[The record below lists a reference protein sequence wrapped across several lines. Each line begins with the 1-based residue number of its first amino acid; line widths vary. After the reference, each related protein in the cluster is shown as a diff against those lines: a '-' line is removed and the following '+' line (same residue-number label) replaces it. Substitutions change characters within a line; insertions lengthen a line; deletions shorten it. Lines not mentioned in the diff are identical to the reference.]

1 MAEKQVD
8 SNIFN
13 RGYRSPL
20 EAGEFNLSQ
29 LSLHSPSNPN
39 AVLLDSP
46 TSFIELNIF
55 EDLFSNVLKGT
66 YVFVD
71 TQGLVETLPIIGD
84 ATLVLAYST
93 PRGEGTKTS
102 TDSVINRES
111 RTQAE
116 ETYKQR
122 FKVYDIQ
129 EVRTQER
136 ANFYKLFFIS
146 EEYVFSSKMKVSKGY
161 K

>member
-20 EAGEFNLSQ
+20 EAGEFNLRQ

-46 TSFIELNIF
+46 TSFVELNIF

-66 YVFVD
+66 LVFVD

-84 ATLVLAYST
+84 ETLVKF
-93 PRGEGTKTS
+93 R
-102 TDSVINRES
+102 
-111 RTQAE
+111 
-116 ETYKQR
+116 
-122 FKVYDIQ
+122 
-129 EVRTQER
+129 
-136 ANFYKLFFIS
+136 
-146 EEYVFSSKMKVSKGY
+146 
-161 K
+161 